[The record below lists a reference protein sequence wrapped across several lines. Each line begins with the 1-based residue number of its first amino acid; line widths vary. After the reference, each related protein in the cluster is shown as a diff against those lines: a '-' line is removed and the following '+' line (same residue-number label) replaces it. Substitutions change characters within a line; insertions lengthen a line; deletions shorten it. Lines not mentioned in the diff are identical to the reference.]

1 MFKCCS
7 KRNGRKGIFIL
18 VKIKN
23 RQTDIERR
31 SNRVASIQLTSSKSG
46 TGVSV
51 VPRHNSSY
59 VASILLHKHIDRQ
72 NYRKIYR

>member
-1 MFKCCS
+1 M
-7 KRNGRKGIFIL
+7 
-18 VKIKN
+18 KIKKSTD
-23 RQTDIERR
+23 RQKKAFIERQ

-59 VASILLHKHIDRQ
+59 VASILLHKHIDR
-72 NYRKIYR
+72 